1 MSVVVTAAMTRTVR
15 ASVRDGRSPVSVF
28 LPEGQPMDD
37 EGAVLCFQITTLDQN
52 RLEESAGELTPGQ
65 MRQVDRAIAA
75 SFGLTEWVGRRT

>member
-1 MSVVVTAAMTRTVR
+1 
-15 ASVRDGRSPVSVF
+15 
-28 LPEGQPMDD
+28 MDD